1 MQPNGREKLSES
13 PAAGEMQPVALTGRR
28 PTLERIRVEA
38 EAASARR
45 KRRVTIT
52 RIASGIV
59 VIALAA
65 IAYALLAP

>member
-13 PAAGEMQPVALTGRR
+13 PALGEMQPVALTGRR

-45 KRRVTIT
+45 KRRITIT
-52 RIASGIV
+52 RIASAVV